1 MLEHPKPDGQ
11 EPDRL
16 RRGANGRDGA
26 SRLALLPVL
35 LLCTVA
41 LIQVALSRTLDLS
54 PWKGGGFGMFSTN
67 DDQQRPIRIWVT
79 DAGGEREILTPEGL
93 GKEASRVT
101 AMPSKGRLI
110 GLARSIARREDP
122 SGETISR
129 VRVSVWRLRYAPR
142 TLEPDY
148 ERLQEVEIKLDNKA
162 EPQ

>member
-1 MLEHPKPDGQ
+1 MIELPESNGQ
-11 EPDRL
+11 EPERL
-16 RRGANGRDGA
+16 RSGANGRDGA

-35 LLCTVA
+35 VLCTVA
-41 LIQVALSRTLDLS
+41 LIQVGLSRTLNLS

-67 DDQQRPIRIWVT
+67 DDRQRPIRIWVT
-79 DAGGEREILTPEGL
+79 DAGGEREIFTPEGL

-101 AMPSKGRLI
+101 AMPSRGRLI
-110 GLARSIARREDP
+110 GLAHSIARREDP

-148 ERLQEVEIKLDNKA
+148 ERLQEVEIELNNKP
-162 EPQ
+162 ESQ